1 MANRRTERVNL
12 PAARQRVAPATNVQ
26 AIPMQSARG
35 LVQAASQDDGSA
47 ALFAAASQTFGRV
60 ADSIGEIA
68 DRAAAHEGQ
77 QAGAL
82 AGMDPEFRPRGDNT
96 IYSRAY
102 DGAGLNTFK
111 SRMSVSLAAQMQK
124 AYDDNQGNPEGLAQA
139 LDGVRAG
146 WQETV
151 DKPGLMPHI
160 KPEFEAQF
168 ARTSLGLMRDA
179 TREYHARE
187 RAKLAGALEEE
198 RAMRARTAEQ
208 QAFRLGLD
216 ETADQ
221 VLAGELT
228 DMRKR
233 LAVVGH
239 DGKPIVDPA
248 TQVKVLRDTETG
260 MARARIL
267 GAFSRLEDLP
277 AKARF
282 IRELE
287 GKYQA
292 GGDRVLD
299 LFEPEQF
306 QGLMGTLTADA
317 RQQELGA
324 VQAAR
329 QVKRQVKDFAEA
341 AKQGIALKDEEMS
354 ALKAGVAASGDPELL
369 EGFNDAVD
377 TLGTVRQLN
386 MMQPGQIEAWVDKET
401 ARLASEGTELDAREV
416 ARLDLARGY
425 LEKTHTAL
433 SHDMLGVAAKAGT
446 ARVDP
451 LDFANPASLAQ
462 RDEAAQHAAEFYGRS
477 PQWFRPEER
486 EALASVS
493 RKGGPEM
500 IAVAAAITSGMKGNA
515 PAALAEISKEAPA
528 LAMIGG
534 LWAATGGNAPPQAA
548 LDAAK
553 GLELR
558 AHADY
563 KELATAEQMLAETA
577 SVVGQSYAN
586 FPGDRAALIN
596 TAKAIYE
603 GKAYAA
609 GTRTFDPS
617 LWQQSVRAAL
627 GEREVEGV
635 KYGGVVRQSYWP
647 WDDYRDGPE
656 IVLPPAVRQD
666 KWREV
671 LDMIT
676 PGDLDRAGIDRPA
689 GADGRPISLSRIQA
703 GVLVQAGNGRYA
715 VALGNPNVA
724 GAEAYVPGWRLDLDA
739 LIPHL
744 RKRRPDLFSGGR

>member
-1 MANRRTERVNL
+1 MANRRTEHVNL
-12 PAARQRVAPATNVQ
+12 PTAGQRVAPVTNVQ

-47 ALFAAASQTFGRV
+47 EVFAAASQTFGRV
-60 ADSIGEIA
+60 ADSIGAIA

-82 AGMDPEFRPRGDNT
+82 AGMDAEFRPRGDNT

-102 DGAGLNTFK
+102 DSAGLDTFK

-187 RAKLAGALEEE
+187 RAKLAGALEDE
-198 RAMRARTAEQ
+198 RAMRARSAEQ

-228 DMRKR
+228 DLRKR

-267 GAFSRLEDLP
+267 GAFSRLDGLP

-282 IRELE
+282 IHELE
-287 GKYQA
+287 GKYQT

-299 LFEPEQF
+299 IFEPEQF
-306 QGLMGTLTADA
+306 QSLMGTLTADA

-324 VQAAR
+324 AQATR
-329 QVKRQVKDFAEA
+329 QLKRKVKDFADA
-341 AKQGIALKDEEMS
+341 AKDGVALKDEEMS
-354 ALKAGVAASGDPELL
+354 ALKAGVAAANDPELIDT
-369 EGFNDAVD
+369 FHDAVD

-386 MMQPGQIEAWVDKET
+386 MMQPAQIEAWADREG
-401 ARLASEGTELDAREV
+401 ARLEKEGASLDARDK

-425 LEKTHTAL
+425 LEKTHAAL
-433 SHDMLGVAAKAGT
+433 ATDMLGVAARTGT
-446 ARVDP
+446 ARVEP
-451 LDFANPASLAQ
+451 LDLSNPASLAQ
-462 RDEAAQHAAEFYGRS
+462 RDEVAQHAAEFYGRP

-486 EALASVS
+486 QALATVS
-493 RKGGPEM
+493 KKGGKEM

-534 LWAATGGNAPPQAA
+534 LWSATGGDSPPQAA
-548 LDAAK
+548 VDAAK

-563 KELATAEQMLAETA
+563 KELATAEQMLSETA
-577 SVVGQSYAN
+577 RVVGQSYAK

-609 GTRTFDPS
+609 GTRTFDAS
-617 LWQQSVRAAL
+617 MWQQSVRAAL
-627 GEREVEGV
+627 GEREVDGV
-635 KYGGVVRQSYWP
+635 TYGGVVDQRYWLAN
-647 WDDYRDGPE
+647 DGPE
-656 IVLPPAVRQD
+656 IVLPPTVRQD

-671 LDMIT
+671 IEMIT
-676 PGDLDRAGIDRPA
+676 PGDLDRAGIPRPV
-689 GADGRPISLSRIQA
+689 GSDGRPINLARVQS

-715 VALGNPNVA
+715 VSLGQPDVP
-724 GAEAYVPGWRLDLDA
+724 GAEAYVPGWRLDLNA